1 MTSLTIS
8 FVDSNLIFLGR
19 RYSGR
24 SCVQGTDGPVK
35 PVLSKVWDAPS
46 KEEDVLEKS
55 IEDLQ
60 VNYKSSSLQVK
71 TIFL

>member
-1 MTSLTIS
+1 MQS
-8 FVDSNLIFLGR
+8 
-19 RYSGR
+19 
-24 SCVQGTDGPVK
+24 TDGPIK

-60 VNYKSSSLQVK
+60 VNLLIHVRSTLVTFQLYQGLVIQYHFYV
-71 TIFL
+71 T

>member
-1 MTSLTIS
+1 MTSLGIS
-8 FVDSNLIFLGR
+8 FVNFNLLFLGR

-24 SCVQGTDGPVK
+24 SCLQGNDGLVK

-60 VNYKSSSLQVK
+60 VNFCDAY
-71 TIFL
+71 